1 MLAVVG
7 MLMGVVSSNQLL
19 AQLGIF
25 IGRGAILSLIIVLFV
40 MPGILYIFD
49 KLIIKKAKKETA

>member
-1 MLAVVG
+1 
-7 MLMGVVSSNQLL
+7 MLMGIVSSNQLL

-49 KLIIKKAKKETA
+49 ILIIKKAKKETA